1 MSLPAATRMEK
12 KRNELMWRSRAKV
25 DLGVKLEKT
34 EKEEVEERRSIAGG
48 VNITAKLDERK
59 RESEIFV

>member
-1 MSLPAATRMEK
+1 MEEE
-12 KRNELMWRSRAKV
+12 RNELMWRSRAKV

>member
-1 MSLPAATRMEK
+1 MSLSAATRMEE

>member
-1 MSLPAATRMEK
+1 MSLLAATRMEE

>member
-1 MSLPAATRMEK
+1 MLLSAATRTEE
-12 KRNELMWRSRAKV
+12 KRNELIWRSRAKV

-59 RESEIFV
+59 RESEIFF

>member
-1 MSLPAATRMEK
+1 MSLSAATRMEE
-12 KRNELMWRSRAKV
+12 KRNELMWRRRAKV

>member
-1 MSLPAATRMEK
+1 MEE
-12 KRNELMWRSRAKV
+12 KRNELMRRSRAKV

>member
-1 MSLPAATRMEK
+1 MSISVATRMEE
-12 KRNELMWRSRAKV
+12 NELMRRSRAKV

-59 RESEIFV
+59 SEIFV

>member
-1 MSLPAATRMEK
+1 MSLSAANRMEE
-12 KRNELMWRSRAKV
+12 NELMWRSRAKV

>member
-1 MSLPAATRMEK
+1 MSISVATRMEE
-12 KRNELMWRSRAKV
+12 KRSELMWRSRAKV